1 MCTENFQT
9 PYSPPSHAWSSRE
22 VQRHPSPTKRWSLGN
37 GSPGTPS
44 SRPPPFPGRN
54 TPGKSWQPCYIPR
67 VTCHLPGSLRLEE
80 KFLKCDFWASSVSS
94 RTHQVGW
101 VNEVDTR
108 FGSTLSCLDVVAR
121 CADMVSPREVIS
133 LSCLLSG
140 WRVQGML
147 RAGRI
152 SPVEI
157 SKKSIRSVG
166 LRKKKKAF
174 ACFPLG
180 SGKIWNF
187 TWRAVLPL
195 LTLNSSLN
203 TVRTADLSW

>member
-1 MCTENFQT
+1 M
-9 PYSPPSHAWSSRE
+9 
-22 VQRHPSPTKRWSLGN
+22 SLGE
-37 GSPGTPS
+37 
-44 SRPPPFPGRN
+44 RPDEDVAKPELPIKVPKTNLKNNCEARECVQKTFRHLIVLPASHEVLVRFN
-54 TPGKSWQPCYIPR
+54 VIPHLLR
-67 VTCHLPGSLRLEE
+67 GDHLEMAHLEHHPAAPLRFQVAIHLPGSLRLEE
-80 KFLKCDFWASSVSS
+80 KFFKCDFWASSVSS

-166 LRKKKKAF
+166 LRKKQVV
-174 ACFPLG
+174 
-180 SGKIWNF
+180 NF
-187 TWRAVLPL
+187 FL
-195 LTLNSSLN
+195 
-203 TVRTADLSW
+203 